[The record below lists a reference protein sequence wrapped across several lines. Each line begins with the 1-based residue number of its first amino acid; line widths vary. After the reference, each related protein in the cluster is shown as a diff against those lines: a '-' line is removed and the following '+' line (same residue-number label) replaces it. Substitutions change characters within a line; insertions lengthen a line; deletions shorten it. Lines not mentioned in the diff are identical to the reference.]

1 MFCAKCGKQLDEG
14 TKFCLFCGAVQDAP
28 ELSLDLEDAPIIPE
42 TSSAEAGNTEL
53 SPEMPFT
60 EEEKVFDTDAAEEV
74 SPRTN
79 DNPVEEKPVKVKAV
93 KRGGK
98 PPRSA
103 GVTALVC
110 VLFSLLTLV
119 FGFASSGLWAARDL
133 LNNGAASTLVSQSN
147 PLYFSAK
154 NYITDVPA
162 LEKTLK
168 DCGIADV
175 NIGEIGENETIGD
188 VIERAMADYGMTEDK
203 AEELLGKNTK
213 LMSYLGK
220 VVASYE
226 TYLMTGED
234 AKAIN
239 EKDIKETVLSCM
251 DYAAR
256 ELGFKFRPDYDKRLD
271 AFLKANKDNIRAAN
285 PSEALGVGGG
295 YIRYAFS
302 LPVVI
307 VVTLLA
313 VMFAAL
319 AGVISRRADAAF
331 ITLGIPS
338 LMCGVYFLYV
348 GLFPKVVLA
357 SAGIPTIAIGD
368 SVETMGEIFVN
379 IGLAETIIGVLAVAA
394 FVVYRVIAAKRAA
407 NNEYREA

>member
-42 TSSAEAGNTEL
+42 ASSAEADNTEL
-53 SPEMPFT
+53 PPEMTFT
-60 EEEKVFDTDAAEEV
+60 DEENNFDSAAEEV
-74 SPRTN
+74 YPRT
-79 DNPVEEKPVKVKAV
+79 DDIPVEEKPVKVKPV
-93 KRGGK
+93 KRSGK

-147 PLYFSAK
+147 PLYFRAK

-162 LEKTLK
+162 LEKMLK

-203 AEELLGKNTK
+203 AEELIGKNTK

-220 VVASYE
+220 VVSSYE

-256 ELGFKFRPDYDKRLD
+256 ELGFKFRPDYDQRLD

-285 PSEALGVGGG
+285 PSEALGVGGS
-295 YIRYAFS
+295 YIHYAFS

-313 VMFAAL
+313 VLFAAL
-319 AGVISRRADAAF
+319 AGIITRRADAAF

-348 GLFPKVVLA
+348 GLFPKLVLA
-357 SAGIPTIAIGD
+357 SAGIPTIAIGNG
-368 SVETMGEIFVN
+368 VETMGKVFVN

-394 FVVYRVIAAKRAA
+394 FVIYRVVAAKRVAK
-407 NNEYREA
+407 NEYQEA